1 MLCTLLILLI
11 DSGFCDSV
19 MSPRDVLEAI
29 KGSVKVNASYI
40 DKVIIVCSGRI
51 EKGHLDSIKEI
62 MKWLKLENYQDNVAL
77 VYTKCEN
84 MNQGKKLTELSSKF
98 NNNIKIKCAKFF
110 LVDIP
115 EVCDKFKLSME
126 KQWTLVQ
133 SGVAITPNMA
143 VAFTPGCQFED
154 IRKDYE
160 NFVFAAINGAQ
171 EGDKRKRIP
180 VDKSFCN
187 IL

>member
-62 MKWLKLENYQDNVAL
+62 MKWLKLEKYQDNVVL

-84 MNQGKKLTELSSKF
+84 MTQSKKEVELSSK
-98 NNNIKIKCAKFF
+98 
-110 LVDIP
+110 
-115 EVCDKFKLSME
+115 
-126 KQWTLVQ
+126 
-133 SGVAITPNMA
+133 
-143 VAFTPGCQFED
+143 
-154 IRKDYE
+154 
-160 NFVFAAINGAQ
+160 
-171 EGDKRKRIP
+171 
-180 VDKSFCN
+180 
-187 IL
+187 